1 MNGSYLL
8 DTNIVISL
16 FANEDEVIRRLGGAF
31 RAYVPSIVLGEL
43 YYGAYKSS
51 HSKANIAKIDSFAL
65 KSSVV
70 ACDVETSRHYGRI
83 KDHLRSK
90 GKPIPENDIWIA
102 ALARQHNLILV
113 TRDQHFQNIKDIIT
127 EKWQLIHQ

>member
-16 FANEDEVIRRLGGAF
+16 FANEDEVIRRISMAL
-31 RAYVPSIVLGEL
+31 RIYVPSIVLGEL

-51 HSKANIAKIDSFAL
+51 HSKANIVKIDSFAL
-65 KSSVV
+65 QSSVV
-70 ACDVETSRHYGRI
+70 SCDVETSRHYGRI
-83 KDHLRSK
+83 KEYLRSK

-102 ALARQHNLILV
+102 ALARQHDLIV
-113 TRDQHFQNIKDIIT
+113 ISRDQHFENIKEINV
-127 EKWQLIHQ
+127 EKW